1 MWSVSND
8 VMDLKKCIF
17 CIYCTKSTCMYK
29 NRQSL
34 PSHKLHLIFLR
45 QQAIT
50 KFSIKHVNVYNMDSP
65 WFVQKISKI
74 YFVIVFMFF
83 LYQINT
89 QPIFSFPSPLFLHPL
104 PSFSSTPFLH
114 FPPPPFC
121 YQNTSPQKLL
131 FLHNFFCFYLFIRF
145 EVLKNIPSLWI

>member
-1 MWSVSND
+1 
-8 VMDLKKCIF
+8 
-17 CIYCTKSTCMYK
+17 MYK

-34 PSHKLHLIFLR
+34 PSHKLHLIFLH

-65 WFVQKISKI
+65 WFVQKILKI

-89 QPIFSFPSPLFLHPL
+89 QPIFSFPSPHFPPPPPLIFLHLL
-104 PSFSSTPFLH
+104 PSFSSTPSLH
-114 FPPPPFC
+114 FPPTPFC
-121 YQNTSPQKLL
+121 YQNTSPKKLL

-145 EVLKNIPSLWI
+145 EVLRKNIPSLWI

>member
-1 MWSVSND
+1 
-8 VMDLKKCIF
+8 
-17 CIYCTKSTCMYK
+17 MYK

-34 PSHKLHLIFLR
+34 PSHKLHLIFLH

-65 WFVQKISKI
+65 WFVQKILKI
-74 YFVIVFMFF
+74 YIVIVFMFF

-104 PSFSSTPFLH
+104 PSFSSTSSLH
-114 FPPPPFC
+114 FPPTPFC
-121 YQNTSPQKLL
+121 YQNTSPKKLL
-131 FLHNFFCFYLFIRF
+131 FLHNFFCFYLFIRIKKKHSKF
-145 EVLKNIPSLWI
+145 MDMIFTRTRKKMILHEETRVSVFFYLE